1 MSDDILSVLSVMGKI
16 SFEKFKE
23 IYEILLKN
31 YFNEDEQ
38 RRLLYSHYDLLRDL
52 EALGYCEVD
61 YLNRKIFICPPSF
74 ALLPIMGLP
83 KIVLSGGRSDKIVNH
98 LSRLAS
104 KNPDKININYLE
116 QFSAKSPLFPKTIFV
131 EAKSLSIIKQVV
143 DKVGLEGNI
152 EIPASSYLALSSPN
166 VSEIINNL
174 QFNEMVA
181 PNWKTMVFCREN
193 LYFKQF
199 YCSDE
204 YKLTNYTSPIT
215 QQQQTWI
222 WIKNFAA
229 NIDRDWGR
237 FVILNHFRKKILLFD
252 SAKQRFAVPSTTPLP
267 KQLSRAAIFS
277 TGYLPR
283 YKILRNEIG
292 NLNKDRN
299 LTVYEGVNKS
309 LASEIS
315 KKLDLDLLEANFS

>member
-1 MSDDILSVLSVMGKI
+1 VLDDILSVLSVMGKI

-31 YFNEDEQ
+31 RFNEDEQ
-38 RRLLYSHYDLLRDL
+38 QRLIYSHYDLLRDL
-52 EALGYCEVD
+52 EAMGYCEVD
-61 YLNRKIFICPPSF
+61 YVNRKVFICPPSF
-74 ALLPIMGLP
+74 ALLPCMGLP
-83 KIVLSGGRSDKIVNH
+83 KIVLSGGRTDKIVSH

-104 KNPDKININYLE
+104 KNSDKININYLE
-116 QFSAKSPLFPKTIFV
+116 QYSAKSPLFPKTIFV

-152 EIPASSYLALSSPN
+152 ETPASFHLTMSSPN

-174 QFNEMVA
+174 RFSEMIE
-181 PNWKTMVFCREN
+181 PNWKSMVFCRGN

-199 YCSDE
+199 NCSDE
-204 YKLTNYTSPIT
+204 YKLINYTNPIS
-215 QQQQTWI
+215 QQQYTWI
-222 WIKNFAA
+222 WNKKYAA

-237 FVILNHFRKKILLFD
+237 YAILHHFRKKILLFD
-252 SAKQRFAVPSTTPLP
+252 PIKQRFAVPSTTPLP

-283 YKILRNEIG
+283 YKVLRKEIG
-292 NLNKDRN
+292 NLHEDRN
-299 LTVYEGVNKS
+299 LTVYEGISES
-309 LASEIS
+309 LALDIS
-315 KKLDLDLLEANFS
+315 KKLGLELLEANLS